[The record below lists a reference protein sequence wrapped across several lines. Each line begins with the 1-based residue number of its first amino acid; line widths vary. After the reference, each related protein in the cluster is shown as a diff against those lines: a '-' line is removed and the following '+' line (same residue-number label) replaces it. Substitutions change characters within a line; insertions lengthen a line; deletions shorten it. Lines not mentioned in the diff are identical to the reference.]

1 MACACVA
8 WPVVRAWEV
17 GKARRAAVVC
27 GGARRTGGER
37 STSASYVGVYY
48 VNLKDKGVSH
58 GKWQARI
65 HVDGRT
71 KYLGCFTLE
80 DDAAEAYDDARVA
93 QGKSRVNFPSAQ
105 EKAQQDAV
113 DAQLRANTKAA
124 RERQECG
131 EPTSSFVGVDYVK
144 YNDKG
149 GKWRALIMV
158 HGKLKHL
165 GHFMLE
171 DDAAKAYDDARVAHG
186 RSRVNFPSAQEKAE
200 QVGVEAQLCANE
212 KAACER
218 RERGEPM
225 SSFVGVEYVKLK
237 DKGGKWV
244 AKIHVDGK
252 HKHLGHF
259 MLEDDAAKAYD
270 DARVA
275 QGKSRVNFPSAQEKA
290 EQVGV
295 DAQLCANEKA
305 ARERRERGEPTSS
318 FVGVDYVKYNDKGG
332 KWRAQIRVDGKYK
345 YLGCFILE
353 HDAAKAH
360 DDARVAHGKSRV
372 NFPGNK

>member
-1 MACACVA
+1 MACACVT

-37 STSASYVGVYY
+37 STSSSSYVGVAY
-48 VNLKDKGVSH
+48 VKYTDTKGVSH

-65 HVDGRT
+65 QVDGKT
-71 KYLGCFTLE
+71 KYLG
-80 DDAAEAYDDARVA
+80 R
-93 QGKSRVNFPSAQ
+93 
-105 EKAQQDAV
+105 
-113 DAQLRANTKAA
+113 
-124 RERQECG
+124 
-131 EPTSSFVGVDYVK
+131 
-144 YNDKG
+144 
-149 GKWRALIMV
+149 
-158 HGKLKHL
+158 
-165 GHFMLE
+165 FMLE
-171 DDAAKAYDDARVAHG
+171 DDAAQAHDDARVAHG

-200 QVGVEAQLCANE
+200 QDGVE
-212 KAACER
+212 
-218 RERGEPM
+218 
-225 SSFVGVEYVKLK
+225 
-237 DKGGKWV
+237 
-244 AKIHVDGK
+244 
-252 HKHLGHF
+252 
-259 MLEDDAAKAYD
+259 
-270 DARVA
+270 
-275 QGKSRVNFPSAQEKA
+275 
-290 EQVGV
+290 
-295 DAQLCANEKA
+295 AQLCANEKA